1 MTEELTDKNVTGYG
15 PAAAVLRAYIN
26 AVIAGDADALNALF
40 SENYFANHEPE
51 PPFTMQR
58 LYDIKLTKINE
69 TLVQGEKGK
78 YTQYEYEVE
87 YKIRLND
94 GTFRTDIGHDESKKQ
109 YFVLSDSVTG
119 EVLIDQILEYNYA
132 N

>member
-1 MTEELTDKNVTGYG
+1 MI
-15 PAAAVLRAYIN
+15 R
-26 AVIAGDADALNALF
+26 AVINGDADAYNALF
-40 SENYFANHEPE
+40 SSNYYKNHDPE

-58 LYDIKLTKINE
+58 LYDIKLTKVSE
-69 TLVQGEKGK
+69 TLVAGEKGK
-78 YTQYEYEVE
+78 YTQYEFEVE

-94 GTFRTDIGHDESKKQ
+94 GTYRTDIGHDESKKQ